1 MSSRID
7 SCTYILEGADLLL
20 PDRTL
25 PRATLAVKNGRIEG
39 IFNQRAGGA
48 LKELLDR
55 DSRLSTA
62 PVLHLS
68 DAYIAPA
75 LVEIHIHG
83 CGIWGFERISGA
95 SELEGAAKF
104 LEEKG
109 VGCFVPTILWD
120 EPALSRLGEAILE
133 AKLPRALLPGI
144 YVEGPFIN
152 SAKRGG
158 IQPSN
163 ICAPDADLARHLLE
177 VSRGLLAIC
186 TLAPELE
193 GVEMLYPIF
202 KNTGVLVALGH
213 SGATLGTLK
222 LPEHPYTITHLFN
235 AMTGVDHRAGGLA
248 NLALSGSPD
257 FVELNGDGI
266 HVNASCLSLAAR
278 LVSRDS
284 LLLISDAVVGA
295 GRPYGEYPYYEH
307 RVVSSGRGVRYADT
321 DVLMGSNRLG
331 IDIVRSFVAQ
341 TGVPL
346 WQAVRAMSLIPR
358 RALGQDAEY
367 GSIEPGKV
375 ADIFIWDRALEIT
388 ARPESLLASQK
399 D

>member
-1 MSSRID
+1 MASRID
-7 SCTYILEGADLLL
+7 SYTYIIEGADLLL
-20 PDRTL
+20 PDATL
-25 PRATLAVKNGRIEG
+25 SRATLVVKEGKIEG
-39 IFNQRAGGA
+39 IFNQRAGKS
-48 LKELLDR
+48 LQELLDR
-55 DSRLSTA
+55 DPQLSTA

-75 LVEIHIHG
+75 LVETHIHG
-83 CGIWGFERISGA
+83 CGVWGFERIGGA
-95 SELEGAAKF
+95 SDLEGAAKF

-120 EPALSRLGEAILE
+120 EPALTNLAEAILE
-133 AKLPRALLPGI
+133 AKLPRASLPGI
-144 YVEGPFIN
+144 YVEGPFVN
-152 SAKRGG
+152 FAKRGG

-163 ICAPDADLARHLLE
+163 ICAPDAGLARHLLE

-186 TLAPELE
+186 TIAPELE
-193 GVEMLYPIF
+193 SVDALYPIF
-202 KNTGVLVALGH
+202 KNAGVLVALGH
-213 SGATLGTLK
+213 SDATLGTLA

-235 AMTGVDHRAGGLA
+235 AMTGVDHKAGGLV

-257 FVELNGDGI
+257 FVELNGDSI

-278 LVSRDS
+278 AVPQDS
-284 LLLISDAVVGA
+284 LILISDAVVGA
-295 GRPYGEYPYYEH
+295 GLPHGEHRYYEH
-307 RVVSSGRGVRYADT
+307 RVVSSERGVRYADT

-367 GSIEPGKV
+367 GSIETGKV
-375 ADIFIWDRALEIT
+375 ADIFIWDRSLEVS
-388 ARPESLLASQK
+388 ARPESLLPGRK